1 MDNGQHEENSLIKS
15 SVQYGQTDTKS
26 SSKPEEEKEEELSGK
41 SNEDRSWNHDGSS
54 IKKTSTLKS
63 LTRT

>member
-1 MDNGQHEENSLIKS
+1 MDNGQHEKKSLIKS

-26 SSKPEEEKEEELSGK
+26 SSKPEEEKEKELSGK
-41 SNEDRSWNHDGSS
+41 SDEDGSWNHNGSS